1 MSYRKSHDA
10 LLFPSEGSLP
20 CRAGVR
26 PLVAKDR
33 MDLFETEDG
42 IEDRLQTVRGNGRVH
57 LDAASNA
64 QMENRDRGKEMRG
77 PTRT

>member
-1 MSYRKSHDA
+1 MT
-10 LLFPSEGSLP
+10 LFFFLVKDHYLAEQSCVL
-20 CRAGVR
+20 V
-26 PLVAKDR
+26 VAKDR

-42 IEDRLQTVRGNGRVH
+42 IEDRLQTVRGNGKVH

-64 QMENRDRGKEMRG
+64 KMENRDRGKEMRG